1 MSTFAYIRGTG
12 AALPDGRITNAELAA
27 RFDVPES
34 WILER
39 TGIIERRRIAPG
51 QTASELGAKAGE
63 QAIQAAQ
70 LSAGQIDMVIVATGT
85 PDQPQPATAAFVQH
99 RLGLAC
105 GGFDISGAC
114 AGFVYAVS
122 VAAALVRGM
131 AHRNVLVI
139 GVDVMS
145 SIVDPQ
151 NRATAVI
158 FGDGAGAVVVSAADS
173 DEPIGVL
180 SDSSALDGGAAD
192 ILQVSAG
199 GSTSP
204 ATPDTIRH
212 GDHYLKMNGKA
223 VLHRAV
229 DALASSSRDALE
241 RCGLTPADVDWFV
254 PHQSNVRIIFA
265 AAEKLGVPFERFMV
279 NIDRVGNMSAASV
292 PVALDEL
299 VRRGDLDTGDL
310 VVLSGYG
317 AGMTQAAVAIRWL
330 RAPVSEVNN
339 V

>member
-1 MSTFAYIRGTG
+1 METYAVVTGTG
-12 AALPDGRITNAELAA
+12 SALPVGRLTNAELSE
-27 RFDVPES
+27 RFGVPES

-39 TGIIERRRIAPG
+39 TGIIERRRVTEG
-51 QTASELGAKAGE
+51 QTASELGAQAGAA
-63 QAIQAAQ
+63 AIAA
-70 LSAGQIDMVIVATGT
+70 SGRAVNDIDMVIVATGT

-99 RLGLAC
+99 RLGLHC

-122 VAAALVRGM
+122 VASGLIRGLG
-131 AHRNVLVI
+131 HRNILVI

-145 SIVDPQ
+145 SIVDPS

-158 FGDGAGAVVVSAADS
+158 FGDGAGAVVLSATDT
-173 DEPIGVL
+173 DHPVGVL
-180 SDSSALDGGAAD
+180 SSASALDGGAAD

-199 GSTSP
+199 GSTEP
-204 ATPDTIRH
+204 ASTETVRH

-229 DALASSSRDALE
+229 DALASSSIDAL
-241 RCGLTPADVDWFV
+241 RSGGYTPEDVKWFV

-265 AAEKLGVPFERFMV
+265 AAEKMGVAFERFMI
-279 NIDRVGNMSAASV
+279 NIDRVGNMSAASI

-299 VRRGDLDTGDL
+299 VRRGDVEPGDL
-310 VVLSGYG
+310 IVLAGYG
-317 AGMTQAAVAIRWL
+317 AGMTQAAVAIRW
-330 RAPVSEVNN
+330 A
-339 V
+339 